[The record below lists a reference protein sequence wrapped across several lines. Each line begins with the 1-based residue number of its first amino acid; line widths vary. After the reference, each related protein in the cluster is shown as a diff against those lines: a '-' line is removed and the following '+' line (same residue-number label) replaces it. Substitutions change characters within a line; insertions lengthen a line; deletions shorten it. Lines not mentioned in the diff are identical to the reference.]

1 MEKTNCC
8 VQKVVYVCNIADPDG
23 KYFKQFK
30 DWPLCCE
37 YRDDDRAICTCKQ
50 AIAEANPPK
59 RKPLPDGTLPLTES
73 EKSELSEM
81 MGYENISEIFYDN
94 KLHFKCFDKGW
105 GIIIDVK
112 AILYLT
118 NLFDLEV

>member
-8 VQKVVYVCNIADPDG
+8 VQKVVYVCNTAD
-23 KYFKQFK
+23 KNCKHFKQFE
-30 DWPLCCE
+30 DFVNCCE

-105 GIIIDVK
+105 RIIIDVK
-112 AILYLT
+112 AILYLA